1 MKLEDITLSEV
12 TKDSHIN
19 QSQKRQILYDSP
31 HAVPR
36 VVRFIE
42 TQGRRVVS
50 MGWGRGDTELTLS
63 EDKAAVF
70 AK

>member
-1 MKLEDITLSEV
+1 MNLEDIVLEEARHRRT
-12 TKDSHIN
+12 DSVRFHG
-19 QSQKRQILYDSP
+19 YE
-31 HAVPR
+31 VPR

-50 MGWGRGDTELTLS
+50 VGWGRGDTELTLS